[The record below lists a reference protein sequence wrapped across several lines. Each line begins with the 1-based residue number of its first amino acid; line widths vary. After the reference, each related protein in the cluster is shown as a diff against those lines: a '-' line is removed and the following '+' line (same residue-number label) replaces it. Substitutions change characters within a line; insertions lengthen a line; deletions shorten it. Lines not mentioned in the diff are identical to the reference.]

1 MIDPT
6 EKALNLWDHHTQS
19 FLASQGWNPS
29 GSLWLLAVSGGA
41 DSTALLHWARRAA
54 PLAGASIAV
63 AHVNHGLRPGARA
76 EAEFVSALCRRFG
89 IPCFTRDLD
98 PAQRLPRESV
108 EMWARRERYAFFEA
122 AAETA
127 AETAAKTAAAEAFP
141 KATAVAS
148 TGADIP
154 VWILTAHH
162 RDDLVETVFQRLGRG
177 TGPRGLRGIPFR
189 RGRIVRPFL
198 DRSRAEILAYLDL
211 LGASWSED
219 ESNADTAIDR
229 NWYRHRFLPRVRR
242 EEPDLDARILKMALD
257 VQAIGKG
264 IDALEEQ
271 EGLLRTEGRTEGRT
285 DGQGPPYL
293 DLEGFAA
300 KAEAGDLE
308 ALDFW
313 VRRLV
318 KASPEV
324 GGRPMQVTK
333 EILREACRQWK
344 EGPDR
349 LQVPLNARLAL
360 KRRKQGIYCVEIVSR
375 SPAGSGPAKKSCPPM
390 AQRVI
395 LDGGSAHATWQWG
408 ERIYALAARRYPR
421 PMRLEFPQPTGETA
435 IFDADLFSCTLLI
448 RTRKAGDRFSPLGM
462 RSRSRKLKT
471 FFNEEK
477 VPIGMR
483 DDLPIII
490 AGESENPDDGT
501 PAWVPG
507 LGISDFFKVSGS
519 TSHILELVLTCE
531 NP

>member
-1 MIDPT
+1 MTDPT
-6 EKALNLWDHHTQS
+6 EHALDAWDLRTRS
-19 FLASQGWNPS
+19 FLASQGWDS
-29 GSLWLLAVSGGA
+29 AGSVWLLAVSGGA

-54 PLAGASIAV
+54 PRAGASLAV
-63 AHVNHGLRPGARA
+63 AHVNHGLRPGSRA
-76 EAEFVSALCRRFG
+76 EAESVSGLCRRYG
-89 IPCFTRDLD
+89 IRCFTRDLD
-98 PAQRLPRESV
+98 PSGRLPGESV
-108 EMWARRERYAFFEA
+108 EMWARRERYGFFESAAAEAAASEA
-122 AAETA
+122 AAEA
-127 AETAAKTAAAEAFP
+127 A
-141 KATAVAS
+141 
-148 TGADIP
+148 
-154 VWILTAHH
+154 WILTAHH

-198 DRSRAEILAYLDL
+198 DRTRAEILAYLDL
-211 LGASWSED
+211 LGAAWSED
-219 ESNADTAIDR
+219 ESNADIRIDR
-229 NWYRHRFLPRVRR
+229 NWYRHRFLPRVRG

-264 IDALEEQ
+264 IDALEEE
-271 EGLLRTEGRTEGRT
+271 EGLLRS
-285 DGQGPPYL
+285 DGAGQPYL
-293 DLEGFAA
+293 DRDGFAA
-300 KAEAGDLE
+300 KVEAGDLE

-313 VRRLV
+313 ARRLL
-318 KASPEV
+318 KASSGAEIRP
-324 GGRPMQVTK
+324 GGTQGRAVQVTK
-333 EILREACRQWK
+333 EILREVCRQWK
-344 EGPDR
+344 TGADG

-360 KRRKQGIYCVEIVSR
+360 KRRKQGIYCVETVSR
-375 SPAGSGPAKKSCPPM
+375 SAGGGAAAKKSCPPI

-395 LDGGSAHATWQWG
+395 LVEGSAHAVWRWG
-408 ERIYALAARRYPR
+408 ERIYALAARCYPR
-421 PMRLEFPQPTGETA
+421 PTGLDFPPATGERA
-435 IFDADLFSCTLLI
+435 IFDAGLFSCTLLI
-448 RTRKAGDRFSPLGM
+448 RTRKAGDRFSPLGI

-490 AGESENPDDGT
+490 AEGTDDPDDGT